1 MHKEYGA
8 QPGVVSGRSPSFFQQ
23 PYSQEPDPQLSHYEH
38 ALEKTLQQRQ
48 QELQHELDL
57 VEERVKI
64 QSHSAQ
70 AEMGRQT
77 DHRRSELHS
86 LQGPLSQP
94 YPGHMPHH
102 EQLSEHPYLVRE
114 NPSQPDQRAPA
125 ERYGQSFHEAA
136 RTTPQTLEPTGKRA
150 AEIGTATGQPDVFD
164 EQVLEELRRTG
175 KAVVHT
181 TGGTYVFSPSED
193 GQTIH
198 CAVYPPGTFESR
210 GNELR
215 FEEDARF
222 PPSAALPGDSDW
234 EGDGGYLFYPNGEF
248 RDEEQRSYVERLHH
262 LGQETRVLEA
272 VELNV
277 SADSRGLPSTSA
289 PGIVATESPVE
300 PFTTASASRYYTP
313 ETQEERFPTERPMV
327 PSSSVG
333 MGESIKGYPQYP
345 KSGPEEYPEL
355 RWEQMQQPS
364 NKAEEVTSNQRQAA
378 HHILVPNSH
387 QLQDN
392 APKLVEFCL
401 DALESVGRPICK
413 QGSYLSVAAYVHS
426 VEENKPH
433 LRTSPVPI
441 DSNGCADFRGA
452 PLQMI
457 WRGEEFVHMKV
468 YEERQYEAMGEAVGF
483 LKLQFASLNAE
494 NAPMKVMLVGK
505 ENEPNGFLILRFS
518 ILGSLTS
525 ASSHSQGP
533 FPVPALAV
541 PQLGRSAGVSP
552 VEAYSTRDNL
562 PSYDPS
568 NYAGTSPPSSAGP
581 GNQLPTLP
589 VGFLG
594 QASEYQDLPPQY
606 HVAHAS
612 AFASLTDAYGRGYAQ
627 ETAPDARGIDRR
639 APIDGSSH
647 GVEGQ
652 FKPEAA
658 AMQTRVASPH
668 LRGSPSLRLALPSP
682 SSGSHHGVTE
692 ALDAR
697 GEQRV
702 APKKPGATA
711 AQNPS
716 KQVARRSLLQR
727 WRRGWCCEMST
738 GADLN

>member
-210 GNELR
+210 
-215 FEEDARF
+215 
-222 PPSAALPGDSDW
+222 
-234 EGDGGYLFYPNGEF
+234 
-248 RDEEQRSYVERLHH
+248 
-262 LGQETRVLEA
+262 
-272 VELNV
+272 
-277 SADSRGLPSTSA
+277 DSRGLPSTSA